1 MGLDEWG
8 RPCTSTVYQA
18 QKNRDDCVRKD
29 MQMGG
34 VTEENGVIR
43 WQVIYSEMV
52 NMHLKYTGIICLI
65 YF

>member
-1 MGLDEWG
+1 MSGGDRVLL
-8 RPCTSTVYQA
+8 QA

-43 WQVIYSEMV
+43 WQVIHSEMV
-52 NMHLKYTGIICLI
+52 NMHLNILGS
-65 YF
+65 FV

>member
-43 WQVIYSEMV
+43 WQVIHSE
-52 NMHLKYTGIICLI
+52 MHLKYTGIICLI

>member
-1 MGLDEWG
+1 MGLDECG

-43 WQVIYSEMV
+43 WQVIHSEMV

>member
-1 MGLDEWG
+1 
-8 RPCTSTVYQA
+8 
-18 QKNRDDCVRKD
+18 

-43 WQVIYSEMV
+43 WQVICCSEMV

>member
-52 NMHLKYTGIICLI
+52 NMHLNILGS
-65 YF
+65 FV